1 MPRKST
7 VDVDGIL
14 IEKLARGESQT
25 SAAAAAGVGRK
36 TVFLRLKKP
45 AFRKAVEDFRA
56 NLLDEAVGKLAAG
69 IGKAIDRLGHLVEHA
84 TPQMAAQVTAAKSYV
99 ELTIRFKELHL
110 ESRMTD
116 LQTRLEAMEENRM
129 DGHRP

>member
-14 IEKLARGESQT
+14 IERLARGESQT
-25 SAAAAAGVGRK
+25 SAAASAGVGRK
-36 TVFLRLKKP
+36 TVFLRLQRP
-45 AFRKAVEDFRA
+45 EFRKAVEDFRA

-84 TPQMAAQVTAAKSYV
+84 TPQMAAQVTAAKSYI
-99 ELTIRFKELHL
+99 ELTVKFRETAI
-110 ESRMTD
+110 ESRMAE
-116 LQTRLEAMEENRM
+116 LQARLEAMEESQMHGR
-129 DGHRP
+129 R